1 MKKIKKFRY
10 FIDMNM
16 GKIILFTAV
25 IFFISILAVDISTDL
40 LIDHDS
46 EKIYNRMESAVE
58 ENKEEIITLSKYDRS
73 EIKVDYNITIV
84 VKHQNIEV
92 NDTVYSQYFIVE
104 NNSLKK
110 ENELMYLSIYAISMC
125 FVLFLILPFLASTV
139 LFLIVYFIVLIIIK
153 ISERIKLY
161 RLTRNV

>member
-58 ENKEEIITLSKYDRS
+58 ENKEELITLSKYDRS
-73 EIKVDYNITIV
+73 EIKVDDNITIV

-104 NNSLKK
+104 NNS
-110 ENELMYLSIYAISMC
+110 
-125 FVLFLILPFLASTV
+125 
-139 LFLIVYFIVLIIIK
+139 
-153 ISERIKLY
+153 
-161 RLTRNV
+161 

>member
-58 ENKEEIITLSKYDRS
+58 ENKEELITLSKYDRS
-73 EIKVDYNITIV
+73 EIKVDDNITIV

-92 NDTVYSQYFIVE
+92 NDTVYS
-104 NNSLKK
+104 
-110 ENELMYLSIYAISMC
+110 
-125 FVLFLILPFLASTV
+125 
-139 LFLIVYFIVLIIIK
+139 
-153 ISERIKLY
+153 
-161 RLTRNV
+161 

>member
-1 MKKIKKFRY
+1 
-10 FIDMNM
+10 MNM

-58 ENKEEIITLSKYDRS
+58 ENKEELITLSKYDRS
-73 EIKVDYNITIV
+73 EIKVDDNITIV

-104 NNSLKK
+104 NNS
-110 ENELMYLSIYAISMC
+110 
-125 FVLFLILPFLASTV
+125 
-139 LFLIVYFIVLIIIK
+139 
-153 ISERIKLY
+153 
-161 RLTRNV
+161 

>member
-46 EKIYNRMESAVE
+46 EKIYNLMESAVE

-73 EIKVDYNITIV
+73 EIKVDDNITIV

-92 NDTVYSQYFIVE
+92 HDTVYSQYFLVE

-125 FVLFLILPFLASTV
+125 LVLFLILPFLASTV

-153 ISERIKLY
+153 ISEKIKLY
-161 RLTRNV
+161 RLTKKV